1 MSSRIKTFGARYR
14 VRLEAWFEYAGNYA
28 LGQ

>member
-1 MSSRIKTFGARYR
+1 MSIHIRGLGRRYR
-14 VRLEAWFEYAGNYA
+14 LRLETWFEYAGNYA

>member
-1 MSSRIKTFGARYR
+1 MSINISGLGQRYR
-14 VRLEAWFEYAGNYA
+14 LRLEAWFEYAGNYA

>member
-1 MSSRIKTFGARYR
+1 MSISISELGRRYR
-14 VRLEAWFEYAGNYA
+14 FRLETWFEYAGNYA